1 MKYMSK
7 SVADELYDLAQH
19 KSYSYFVDLLSDINT
34 QTSLNSRQ
42 LEILTKIDFFSEFG
56 NQRELF
62 TISDIFELFK
72 KGEAKKI
79 ARTQV
84 EGTRFEQ
91 IVRNHATDK
100 TKAGAEAKSF
110 TITDMPGLLHDCE
123 DMVKASN
130 MSDLSLLLKAK
141 NFADIMGY
149 AGYTSGLEEDRN
161 KLYIRAV
168 YPVRR
173 KKDNAIFG
181 YSVLTQSIGSG
192 KESRMTVFKKLFEQD
207 PIKEGDIVICRSW
220 QRDGPYF
227 QMTSYEH
234 FIA

>member
-7 SVADELYDLAQH
+7 SVADELYDLAQR

-123 DMVKASN
+123 DMVKASH

-207 PIKEGDIVICRSW
+207 PIKEGDIVVCRSW

-227 QMTSYEH
+227 QMTGYEH
-234 FIA
+234 LIA